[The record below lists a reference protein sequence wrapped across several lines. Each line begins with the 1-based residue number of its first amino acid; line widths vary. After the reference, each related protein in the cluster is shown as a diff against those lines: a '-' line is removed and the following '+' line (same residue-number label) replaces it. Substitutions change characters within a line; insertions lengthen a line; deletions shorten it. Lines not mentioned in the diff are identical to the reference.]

1 MAGTETDPTTTEQA
15 KEKAGE
21 VKDQMQE
28 KAQEAKGQ
36 ARDRL
41 RDQVD
46 ERSTQY
52 GQQIRGQAGDLRSVG
67 EQLRTQGKDGPA
79 RMADQAA
86 ERVERAGTW
95 LAESDADTILGDVE
109 DFARRNPWA
118 VVAGGLALGFA
129 ASRFLKAS
137 SSDRYQTRAQLPRRT
152 SEPRFARPVG
162 TPAVTSGQHP
172 GETPATWGQHTEQ
185 PQHPTQGQAGF

>member
-86 ERVERAGTW
+86 ERVERAGSW

-152 SEPRFARPVG
+152 SEPRFSRE
-162 TPAVTSGQHP
+162 